1 MQEQFSSTPS
11 MEIKNDN
18 PGNDRPK
25 NEKPLV
31 GVSQCLLGDAVRYDG
46 KSKTNE
52 VVLTKLS
59 QLFEFLPVCP
69 EVEAGLGIPRPPVQL
84 TASIERPR
92 LTGRDDALIDV
103 TDTMYAY
110 CKHKPAELNKLAGF
124 IFKSRSPSCG
134 LQSTPVF
141 INGECVSDTSSGVF
155 AASLCQAYPDLI
167 VIEECQLDDKNTLD
181 RFIKGI
187 CDSKKP

>member
-1 MQEQFSSTPS
+1 M
-11 MEIKNDN
+11 N
-18 PGNDRPK
+18 GARNDRPV
-25 NEKPLV
+25 V

-46 KSKTNE
+46 KSKTNDI
-52 VVLTKLS
+52 VLDQLAL
-59 QLFEFLPVCP
+59 LFELLPVCP

-92 LTGRDDALIDV
+92 LTGRDDASIDV

-141 INGECVSDTSSGVF
+141 INGECISDTSSGVF

-167 VIEECQLDDKNTLD
+167 VIEESQLDDKNTLD
-181 RFIKGI
+181 SFIKSI
-187 CDSKKP
+187 YDSKKP